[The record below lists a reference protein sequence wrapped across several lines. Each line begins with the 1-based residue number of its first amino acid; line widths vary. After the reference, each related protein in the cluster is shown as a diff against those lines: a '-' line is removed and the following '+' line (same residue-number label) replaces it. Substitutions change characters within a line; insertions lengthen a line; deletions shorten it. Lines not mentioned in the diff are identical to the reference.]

1 MLDLVLSEGLYHP
14 AGHNIPEEYF
24 PENPRHLEIV
34 KQAAGVIIPS
44 PRLG

>member
-24 PENPRHLEIV
+24 PENPRNPEII
-34 KQAAGVIIPS
+34 KQAAGENIP
-44 PRLG
+44 